1 MSMLDEVTAT
11 NLGLI
16 ERAHIRL
23 GSGLTVITGETGTGK
38 TLMLGALRLVRGDK
52 AGKGYVGP
60 AGDACEVAARFTDG
74 DDETVV
80 RRTIDG
86 SRSRAYVNDSAT
98 SVAGLVESISGDIA
112 IVGQHDQLT
121 ITSTRGVRALLD
133 RSLSRGGE
141 KAHKAYRVAWEA
153 YQDVMAELEAIGSDI
168 RGLERDRDMLRFQI
182 EEIDSAEIAS
192 GEDADIRVS
201 LARLRNAEALGE
213 DVDAALTAM
222 SDEGLERRFQTAL
235 SAVRSAAALD
245 DSLEP
250 LEAKLESLVNLS
262 NDIAGELAIYATSTE
277 ADPHTLDQL
286 ESRLALVNSIKRKY
300 GDTIDDVVT
309 FRKDAGAQEAR
320 LTQLLEAASDID
332 DRRAAALTNLE
343 DAGAHLRAAR
353 QEAGDAIAR
362 TAVRHLTDLGFEEPV
377 VRIEITEAE
386 PGANGADRS
395 TVLFASDAA
404 LTPGPVSAIAS
415 GGELSR
421 LVLALTLAAG
431 TADASVV
438 AFDEIDAGVGGTT
451 ALAMGEKLARLA
463 VDRQV
468 ICVTHLPQVAAFADA
483 HFAVQRSGQSADIE
497 HLDHEARLTELTR
510 MLAGLSASERGRE
523 HAEELLSLATD
534 RRD

>member
-1 MSMLDEVTAT
+1 MLMLDEITAS

-16 ERAHIRL
+16 DHARIRV
-23 GSGLTVITGETGTGK
+23 GPGLTVITGETGTGK

-60 AGDACEVAARFTDG
+60 SGDSCEVAARFTNGDG
-74 DDETVV
+74 ETVV
-80 RRTIDG
+80 RRAIDG
-86 SRSRAYVNDSAT
+86 GRSRAYVNDAAT
-98 SVAGLVESISGDIA
+98 SVAGLVDSIAADVA

-133 RSLSRGGE
+133 RSFNSRGK
-141 KAHKAYRVAWEA
+141 KAHRSYGDAWDA

-182 EEIDSAEIAS
+182 NEIDTAEMTT
-192 GEDADIRVS
+192 GEDVDIRGS

-213 DVDAALTAM
+213 DLDSALTAL

-235 SAVRSAAALD
+235 TAVRSAAALD
-245 DSLEP
+245 ESLEP
-250 LEAKLESLVNLS
+250 IEARLDSLVTQS
-262 NDIAGELAIYATSTE
+262 NEIAGELAIYATSTE
-277 ADPHTLDQL
+277 ADPHRLDEL
-286 ESRLALVNSIKRKY
+286 ESRLALINSIKRKY
-300 GDTIDDVVT
+300 GDTIDDVLT
-309 FRKDAGAQEAR
+309 FRKDADAQEQS
-320 LTQLLEAASDID
+320 LTRLLEAASDID
-332 DRRAAALTNLE
+332 ERRASALKSLE
-343 DAGAHLRAAR
+343 KAGGDLRSAR
-353 QEAGDAIAR
+353 QKAGDAIAR
-362 TAVRHLTDLGFEEPV
+362 DAIGHLTDLGFAEPV
-377 VRIEITEAE
+377 VRIEVTEAD

-395 TVLFASDAA
+395 TVLFASDAG

-468 ICVTHLPQVAAFADA
+468 ICVTHLPQVAAFADDQ
-483 HFAVQRSGQSADIE
+483 FAVQRSGQTAEIQ
-497 HLDHEARLTELTR
+497 HLDGDARLTELTR

-523 HAEELLSLATD
+523 HAEELLALAAQ